1 MEERR
6 RHRRQGGVSTRPTW
20 WVLLAVSMAVMALI
34 FSRSGGTT
42 HGADVSKSLE
52 RSGDRSR
59 ATAPNP
65 KTPRT
70 PALVRAATTPNAL
83 PSSSSKAPS
92 QSSSTGR
99 QPPASAMPTLPTTT
113 TMMPTI
119 ESLQGYLTYPD
130 NVVSS
135 YPIVATG
142 RDVTASATWS
152 GQTTLDLSIN
162 CSDDQR
168 SASGTSTASVS
179 IAATSPCTVNLTDE
193 GLSTTPVIFDLTIT
207 MSPAA

>member
-1 MEERR
+1 MEQR
-6 RHRRQGGVSTRPTW
+6 RHRRRQGGASTRPTW

-34 FSRSGGTT
+34 FSRSGGTP
-42 HGADVSKSLE
+42 HKAGVSKSLE

-65 KTPRT
+65 TTPRT
-70 PALVRAATTPNAL
+70 PALVRAAPAPNVV
-83 PSSSSKAPS
+83 PSSSNGAPS
-92 QSSSTGR
+92 QSNDTGH
-99 QPPASAMPTLPTTT
+99 QPPSSAAPTSPTIT
-113 TMMPTI
+113 TMTPTV

-142 RDVTASATWS
+142 REVIASATWS

-162 CSDDQR
+162 CSGNQR
-168 SASGTSTASVS
+168 SVSGTSTASVS
-179 IAATSPCTVNLTDE
+179 IAATSPCTVNLTDQ

-207 MSPAA
+207 MSPAS